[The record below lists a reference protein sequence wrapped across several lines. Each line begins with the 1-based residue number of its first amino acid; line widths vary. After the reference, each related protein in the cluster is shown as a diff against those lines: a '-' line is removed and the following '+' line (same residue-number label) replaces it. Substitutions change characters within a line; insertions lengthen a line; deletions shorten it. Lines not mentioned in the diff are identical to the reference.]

1 MPPQENSESLLDL
14 NNNNPENY
22 TKSKEK
28 TIRDPSEFRDDF
40 TWVYDD
46 QPHTTRRKAISKKY
60 PCVKELFGLDEHAK
74 YCVAAEVAM
83 QIIACYR
90 KRKKNKKKATK
101 T

>member
-1 MPPQENSESLLDL
+1 MPPQESEKLLDL
-14 NNNNPENY
+14 NNNNSLGNY
-22 TKSKEK
+22 SKH

-83 QIIACYR
+83 QIIACYLIQD
-90 KRKKNKKKATK
+90 APWPIVILLA
-101 T
+101 